1 MGQSRLFYHQQLFM
15 ESLKISHY
23 REELWRH
30 ITMVTQFLDDNKTND
45 EGDSKE
51 NGK

>member
-1 MGQSRLFYHQQLFM
+1 M

-23 REELWRH
+23 REELWRP
-30 ITMVTQFLDDNKTND
+30 ITMIAQFLDDNKTNN